1 MKSCRD
7 LVRQVFLCGI
17 LYRVRNIDLLLS
29 LLVEVLTKIVKLIA
43 VYFGLVELHPILTND
58 SIIGPQSQLM
68 ETYTTGPS
76 SQVNL
81 ILY

>member
-43 VYFGLVELHPILTND
+43 VYIGLVELHPILTND
-58 SIIGPQSQLM
+58 SIM